1 MKTIIL
7 VLSILGLFLYFY
19 GMEYLNEI
27 TSDEVTITANLN
39 VIPYNENSVEQAAN
53 NFMKK
58 IYPEVNNFIVECSS
72 IESRVSQICT
82 ASGVEKRTMGIVT
95 DRKFFLLECNMET
108 CFLKFAR

>member
-19 GMEYLNEI
+19 GMEYLNKISSNEVII
-27 TSDEVTITANLN
+27 TTNLN
-39 VIPYNENSVEQAAN
+39 VISYNENSVEQTAN

-82 ASGVEKRTMGIVT
+82 ASGRMENTFISS
-95 DRKFFLLECNMET
+95 DRQFFLLECNREN
-108 CFLKFAR
+108 CYLKFTR